1 MEPSDKKS
9 SKAGKSWFW
18 DLFQRADSQKL
29 DSLPDI
35 TFRSSN
41 VTDEKIEQQW
51 QRLAQQLPNS
61 PKVDKSTS
69 DAGKPRLVF
78 TRIAAA
84 ITLLLIA
91 GAGIWTYLNFA
102 THAYVTRYGET
113 ARIKLP
119 DGSLVTLN
127 SNSRLT
133 FRNWESGK
141 DREVWLE
148 GEAFFEVQKVR
159 RPSGQVKFVVHTN
172 DLNVEVLGT
181 RFNVFNRSQKTQVVL
196 EEGKIRL
203 RLNQQTESPIEMQPG
218 DLIELSEQQP
228 APVKRLVNP
237 QNFTGWKDDLLV
249 LNGKSLREVAAII
262 SENYGVEVQI
272 RDSSIMEL
280 QLQGSIPAHNLDELV
295 EALRLAAGI
304 EIKRDSNNRLILS
317 NP

>member
-18 DLFQRADSQKL
+18 DLFRRTDSQKL

-35 TFRSSN
+35 AFRSSN
-41 VTDEKIEQQW
+41 LPDEKVEQQW
-51 QRLAQQLPNS
+51 QRLAQQLPHL
-61 PKVDKSTS
+61 PTADKSTS
-69 DAGKPRLVF
+69 DTRKPRLAL
-78 TRIAAA
+78 TRIAAV
-84 ITLLLIA
+84 ITLLLLA
-91 GAGIWTYLNFA
+91 GGGVWTYLNLA

-148 GEAFFEVQKVR
+148 GEAFFEVQKVK

-203 RLNQQTESPIEMQPG
+203 RLNQQAQSLIEMQPG

-228 APVKRLVNP
+228 APVKRSVNP

-249 LNGKSLREVAAII
+249 LNGKSLREVAGII
-262 SENYGVEVQI
+262 SENYGLEVQI
-272 RDSSIMEL
+272 QTPTIMEL
-280 QLQGSIPAHNLDELV
+280 RLQGSIPAHNLDELV
-295 EALRLAAGI
+295 EALRLATGI
-304 EIKRDSNNRLILS
+304 EIKRESNRLILS